1 MGWSNLCP
9 STHDW
14 LPCRPGRIAC
24 CACAAAVFLLALG
37 FGSVRAQDNPNE
49 KRLPGIPRIAN
60 EPPDANAIMMM
71 QQRKH
76 RDLQF
81 DAANAERKR
90 RLNEEATMLLRLA
103 GEVKQEVDRND
114 PAFMRFT
121 YRKTELIERLAR
133 DVQEKMKLTVA
144 K

>member
-1 MGWSNLCP
+1 MARSNIHSSVRERRLGR
-9 STHDW
+9 
-14 LPCRPGRIAC
+14 PCRIIC
-24 CACAAAVFLLALG
+24 CAWAAAVFVLAPG
-37 FGSVRAQDNPNE
+37 SGSVRAQDNPSE

-71 QQRKH
+71 QERKH
-76 RDLQF
+76 RDLQY

-90 RLNEEATMLLRLA
+90 RIAEEAAMLVRLA

-114 PAFMRFT
+114 PVGMRFT
-121 YRKTELIERLAR
+121 YRKTELIEKLAR
-133 DVQEKMKLTVA
+133 DVQDKMKLTVP